1 VTKLPLDGVSRC
13 AVLARRCRMPCPQG
27 MPGILLRD
35 GRRLRH
41 GHTFV
46 GQGADYGAFHDEG
59 DRPGAPGLPRSWPC
73 RVIGRKTG
81 PLGPAELE
89 RAARLQT

>member
-1 VTKLPLDGVSRC
+1 
-13 AVLARRCRMPCPQG
+13 MPCPQG

-46 GQGADYGAFHDEG
+46 DQGADYGAFHDEG
-59 DRPGAPGLPRSWPC
+59 DRPGAPGSPHAARRAGRSAANP
-73 RVIGRKTG
+73 V
-81 PLGPAELE
+81 LGPAELE
-89 RAARLQT
+89 RAGPAANVIIASDNPYSRKQHKAVGR